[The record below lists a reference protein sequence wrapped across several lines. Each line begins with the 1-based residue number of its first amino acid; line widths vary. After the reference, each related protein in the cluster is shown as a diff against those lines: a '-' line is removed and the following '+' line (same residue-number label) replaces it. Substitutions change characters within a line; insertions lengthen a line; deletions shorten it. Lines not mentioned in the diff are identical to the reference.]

1 VIGGRRT
8 KVITP
13 EAAAELIADGDTL
26 AVGGFVGIS
35 VPEELLTALAKRF
48 GETRK
53 PRDLTLVFAAG
64 QGDGG
69 ARGLNHLAHEGL
81 VRRAIGGHW
90 GLVPALG
97 TLAVDGRI
105 EAYCLP
111 QGVVSHLYR
120 ETAAGRPGL
129 ITRVGLGT
137 FVDPRLEGGRMNAVS
152 SQEVVRVIELDGQE
166 FLFYPCRPIGVAF
179 LRGTTADEEGNVTM
193 EREAATLDSLS
204 IAQATKNSGGIVIVQ
219 VERVTTRRML
229 PPRDV
234 RIPGI
239 FVDGVVIAE
248 DSASQMQTF
257 AEAYNPA
264 YVGEAP
270 VAGNTMGATA
280 LDVRKVIARRA
291 AMLLKINSVVNL
303 GIGIPEGIA
312 RVAGEEG
319 ILDLITLTVEAGAIG
334 GVPAGGLSFGAAAN
348 AQAIV
353 DQPYQF
359 DFYDGA
365 GLDQAFLGV
374 AQVDRFGNVNVSRFG
389 RRVAGAGGFI
399 NISQAARNVF
409 FVGTFTAGAEID
421 VGDGQLRIR
430 RDGAVRKFVDEV
442 EHVTFSG
449 ERARA
454 ARQSVLYITE
464 RCVLRLVDEG
474 LELIEIAPGADLE
487 RDVLAH
493 MGFLPQ
499 IAPDLREMDAA
510 IFTDA
515 PLGLGGRS
523 PLTLDERVE
532 YRADDNLV
540 FVNFEG
546 LTVNTLDEAELLAGF
561 LNRRLNEL
569 GRRVN
574 LIVNYDNFELGR
586 PAAPRFFEMVR
597 EHERRYFLSSTRYST
612 DAFLRRKL
620 GRAFAGARLSQ
631 QIYRN
636 FEEAT
641 HALHEHARRRRSGR
655 DVDHEMPDVAERSGS

>member
-13 EAAAELIADGDTL
+13 EAAAELIVDSDTL

-35 VPEELLTALAKRF
+35 VPEELLIALEKRF
-48 GETRK
+48 GETHR
-53 PRDLTLVFAAG
+53 PRNLTLVFAAG

-97 TLAVDGRI
+97 TLALDGRI

-137 FVDPRLEGGRMNAVS
+137 FVDPRLEGSRMNAVS
-152 SQEVVRVIELDGQE
+152 SEEVVRVIELDGEE
-166 FLFYPCRPIGVAF
+166 FLFYPCRPLDVAF
-179 LRGTTADEEGNVTM
+179 LRGTTADAEGNVTM

-219 VERVTTRRML
+219 VERVTTRHIL
-229 PPRDV
+229 PPCDV
-234 RIPGI
+234 RIPGVH
-239 FVDGVVIAE
+239 VDGVVVAE

-264 YVGEAP
+264 YVRDVP
-270 VAGNTMGATA
+270 VAANTMGATA

-374 AQVDRFGNVNVSRFG
+374 AQVDRHGNVNVSRFG

-421 VGDGQLRIR
+421 VGDGWLRIR
-430 RDGAVRKFVDEV
+430 RDGAVPKFVDEV

-454 ARQSVLYITE
+454 AGQSVLYITE
-464 RCVLRLVDEG
+464 RCMLRLGDEG
-474 LELIEIAPGADLE
+474 LELIEIAPGVDLE
-487 RDVLAH
+487 RDVLAR
-493 MGFLPQ
+493 MGFRPQ
-499 IAPDLREMDAA
+499 IAPDLREMDAT
-510 IFTDA
+510 IFIDA
-515 PLGLGGRS
+515 PLGLGKRS
-523 PLTLDERVE
+523 PLTLDERVD
-532 YRADDNLV
+532 YRADHNLV
-540 FVNFEG
+540 FINFEG
-546 LTVNTLDEAELLAGF
+546 LPLNTLDEAELLANF
-561 LNRRLNEL
+561 LNRRLHEL

-620 GRAFAGARLSQ
+620 GRAFADAGLSQ

-636 FEEAT
+636 FEEAN
-641 HALHEHARRRRSGR
+641 HALHEHARRPRSR
-655 DVDHEMPDVAERSGS
+655 ATSDHEVPDVAEGSGA

>member
-1 VIGGRRT
+1 MARSSCSIR
-8 KVITP
+8 
-13 EAAAELIADGDTL
+13 AA
-26 AVGGFVGIS
+26 
-35 VPEELLTALAKRF
+35 
-48 GETRK
+48 
-53 PRDLTLVFAAG
+53 
-64 QGDGG
+64 
-69 ARGLNHLAHEGL
+69 
-81 VRRAIGGHW
+81 
-90 GLVPALG
+90 
-97 TLAVDGRI
+97 
-105 EAYCLP
+105 
-111 QGVVSHLYR
+111 
-120 ETAAGRPGL
+120 
-129 ITRVGLGT
+129 
-137 FVDPRLEGGRMNAVS
+137 RL
-152 SQEVVRVIELDGQE
+152 D
-166 FLFYPCRPIGVAF
+166 VAF
-179 LRGTTADEEGNVTM
+179 LRGTTADAEGNVTM

-219 VERVTTRRML
+219 VERVTTRHML

-239 FVDGVVIAE
+239 FVDGVVVAE
-248 DSASQMQTF
+248 DSASHMQTF

-264 YVGEAP
+264 YVGEVRVEAS
-270 VAGNTMGATA
+270 ATGATA

-312 RVAGEEG
+312 TVAGEEG

-374 AQVDRFGNVNVSRFG
+374 AQVDRHGNVNVSRFG

-409 FVGTFTAGAEID
+409 FLGTFTAGAEID
-421 VGDGQLRIR
+421 VGDGRLRIR
-430 RDGAVRKFVDEV
+430 RDGAVPKFVDEV

-454 ARQSVLYITE
+454 AGQSVLYITE
-464 RCVLRLVDEG
+464 RCMLRLGDEG
-474 LELIEIAPGADLE
+474 LELIEIAPGVDLE
-487 RDVLAH
+487 RDVLAR

-515 PLGLGGRS
+515 PLGLGERS
-523 PLTLDERVE
+523 PLTLDERVD

-540 FVNFEG
+540 FINFEG
-546 LTVNTLDEAELLAGF
+546 LTVNTLDEAELLASF
-561 LNRRLNEL
+561 LNRRLHEL

-586 PAAPRFFEMVR
+586 SRRATVLRDGPRTRAALLPVLHALLDRRVPATQARPSLRGRQALAADIPELRGDHPRPSRARAAP
-597 EHERRYFLSSTRYST
+597 
-612 DAFLRRKL
+612 ALRP
-620 GRAFAGARLSQ
+620 
-631 QIYRN
+631 
-636 FEEAT
+636 
-641 HALHEHARRRRSGR
+641 RRRTMKCRTSPSARGR
-655 DVDHEMPDVAERSGS
+655 DRKVVSPDRRSRRRDQAAVESLPRDWRSVRARVHRDLQPDRQSVRLDLAGKTLNVRGRGLTEDATS